1 VTADLD
7 PMKAV
12 LVFQTIRQLCV
23 KDIDS
28 PRSKRCEGESVS
40 LTSVRVHDPRDGK
53 PRFKKVFLGY

>member
-40 LTSVRVHDPRDGK
+40 LTSVRVIPGMENLGL
-53 PRFKKVFLGY
+53 KKFF